1 MELPI
6 NPEEQ
11 TPEQVQRSIYAAF
24 DSVNLINQLKAQ
36 PSLTEEE
43 QDRLNR
49 NVEHLRI
56 MLAKE
61 WFSEG
66 LSEQQRNDINA
77 CLV

>member
-11 TPEQVQRSIYAAF
+11 TPEQVQRSISAAF

-56 MLAKE
+56 MLAKD

-66 LSEQQRNDINA
+66 LTEQQRNDINA
-77 CLV
+77 CL

>member
-11 TPEQVQRSIYAAF
+11 TPEQVQRSISAAF

-43 QDRLNR
+43 QDRVNR

-66 LSEQQRNDINA
+66 LTEQQRIDIDA
-77 CLV
+77 CLI

>member
-6 NPEEQ
+6 KPEEQ
-11 TPEQVQRSIYAAF
+11 TPEQVQRSISAAF
-24 DSVNLINQLKAQ
+24 DSVNLINELKSN

-43 QDRLNR
+43 QDRVNR

-66 LSEQQRNDINA
+66 LTEQQKNDIDS
-77 CLV
+77 CL